1 MNIALIGASGN
12 IGSKIL
18 AEALSRGHTITA
30 IVRNTDALPTHE
42 RLTARKGDVS
52 DEAALSTLLSG
63 HDAVISSLHFSAFDP
78 DRLLAAIKS
87 SGVKRYIAVGGAG
100 SLELKPGLRLVDSD
114 EFPAEWKP
122 EASKG
127 ADYLARLRREQ
138 DLDWTFIS
146 PSIMIE
152 PGKRTGTFRL
162 GGDSVLFAADGS
174 SRISQEDYA
183 IALIDELEHPAH
195 IRQRFTVGY

>member
-18 AEALSRGHTITA
+18 AEALSRGHSVTA
-30 IVRNTDALPTHE
+30 IVRNTDALPTHD
-42 RLTARKGDVS
+42 RLSARKGDVG
-52 DEAALSTLLSG
+52 DEAGLSALLTG

-78 DRLLAAIKS
+78 DSLLAAIKA

-100 SLELKPGLRLVDSD
+100 SLELKPGLRLVDSE

-122 EASKG
+122 EARKG
-127 ADYLARLRREQ
+127 VDYLARLRREQ

-162 GGDSVLFAADGS
+162 GDDTVLFAPDGS

-183 IALIDELEHPAH
+183 IALMDELENPAH

>member
-1 MNIALIGASGN
+1 M
-12 IGSKIL
+12 
-18 AEALSRGHTITA
+18 
-30 IVRNTDALPTHE
+30 
-42 RLTARKGDVS
+42 
-52 DEAALSTLLSG
+52 
-63 HDAVISSLHFSAFDP
+63 ISSLPFSAFDP
-78 DRLLAAIKS
+78 DRLLSAIKS

-100 SLELKPGLRLVDSD
+100 SLDIKPGLRLVDSD
-114 EFPAEWKP
+114 EFPAEWKN
-122 EASKG
+122 EARKG

>member
-1 MNIALIGASGN
+1 MKIALIGASGN

-18 AEALSRGHTITA
+18 AEALSRGHSVTA

-42 RLTARKGDVS
+42 RLSACKGDVG
-52 DEAALSTLLSG
+52 DDAALSTLLSG
-63 HDAVISSLHFSAFDP
+63 HEAVISSLPFSAFDP
-78 DRLLAAIKS
+78 DRLLSAIKS

-100 SLELKPGLRLVDSD
+100 SLDLKPGLRLVDSD